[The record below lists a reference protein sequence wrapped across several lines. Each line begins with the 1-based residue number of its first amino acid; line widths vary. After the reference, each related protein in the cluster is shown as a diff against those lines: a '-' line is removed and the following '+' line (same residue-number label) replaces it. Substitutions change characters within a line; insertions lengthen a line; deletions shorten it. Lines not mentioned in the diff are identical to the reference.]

1 MDWHRIRK
9 SYCHS
14 DVSRLEFRKKIR
26 ELKRTKEKFSMLHSR
41 PISSIWN
48 RKCERGESGSC
59 IYDTEEEPNARSR
72 WSGLKYMYIY
82 YLRLNLKADN
92 KLDWSIFE
100 TVSIFDVHSMPFACH
115 EIGERSTLS
124 VDSFRLFLL
133 LYRHLDRLIKWS
145 AKHLSKHRSFLAS
158 DQTDEQSLAIV
169 EGFTGTD
176 IISTPRQSQCAAAIF
191 MDSSILLTSFRV
203 PATKSR
209 DRMREFSIDD
219 SIVIVVH
226 QTRAFSSAFPI
237 SSALYFAAVV
247 AAAFF
252 DARWTVK
259 LVNVCESVP
268 AVVKGHSQ
276 QNGNKESLCCLRLA
290 RKSGFQLQ

>member
-124 VDSFRLFLL
+124 VDSFRLFP
-133 LYRHLDRLIKWS
+133 
-145 AKHLSKHRSFLAS
+145 
-158 DQTDEQSLAIV
+158 
-169 EGFTGTD
+169 FT
-176 IISTPRQSQCAAAIF
+176 
-191 MDSSILLTSFRV
+191 L
-203 PATKSR
+203 
-209 DRMREFSIDD
+209 
-219 SIVIVVH
+219 
-226 QTRAFSSAFPI
+226 SAFRPPYKMKCTTSINASFVSRIRSDGWAIACHRRRLHWHRHHKYATPI
-237 SSALYFAAVV
+237 PVCGSNFYGFKHIINLFPGSGDEIERSNARIFNRWFYCYCCAP
-247 AAAFF
+247 
-252 DARWTVK
+252 DACIF
-259 LVNVCESVP
+259 VCISHFKRIIFRCRRRSCFLRCTMNREIS
-268 AVVKGHSQ
+268 K
-276 QNGNKESLCCLRLA
+276 CLRVSPCGGEGPQPT
-290 RKSGFQLQ
+290 KWK